1 MKIKFNISIL
11 STLILMACASFT
23 LGAQNNMGKVDDLG
37 RIAIVPY
44 VTDQVE
50 NFPEIAKNNL
60 RSKMAQIL
68 TKNGIAGSA
77 GFSSQF
83 IMVPNVS
90 VLSKDV
96 VAGAPPKV
104 AVNLEVAFFVG
115 DGVNG
120 VKYGSTAI
128 YAKGVGSNETKA
140 YVAALRSISSS
151 NKELANLVETAKSRI
166 VEYYNDNCDFILKE
180 AESMA
185 AQNDYDQAL
194 YTLSSVPQVTKDC
207 FSKAQDKIGAVY
219 KDKIDRECD
228 ILLNQAT
235 NAWNSGQDLAAA
247 EKAARLMNQIEPES
261 SCYAKVKSLS
271 RTIKAGVKDVNN
283 KEWALL
289 NKQLE
294 SITEIEK
301 NRLANSRE
309 IALAYAKN
317 QPKTVTYN
325 VRGWW

>member
-120 VKYGSTAI
+120 VKYGSTAV

-140 YVAALRSISSS
+140 YVAALRNISSS

-194 YTLSSVPQVTKDC
+194 YTLSSVPEVTKDC
-207 FSKAQDKIGAVY
+207 FNKAQDKISAVY
-219 KDKIDRECD
+219 QDKIDRECD

-235 NAWNSGQDLAAA
+235 NAWNSGQDLASA

>member
-120 VKYGSTAI
+120 VKYGSTAV

-140 YVAALRSISSS
+140 YVAALRNISSS

-194 YTLSSVPQVTKDC
+194 YTLSSVPQ
-207 FSKAQDKIGAVY
+207 
-219 KDKIDRECD
+219 
-228 ILLNQAT
+228 
-235 NAWNSGQDLAAA
+235 
-247 EKAARLMNQIEPES
+247 
-261 SCYAKVKSLS
+261 
-271 RTIKAGVKDVNN
+271 
-283 KEWALL
+283 
-289 NKQLE
+289 
-294 SITEIEK
+294 
-301 NRLANSRE
+301 
-309 IALAYAKN
+309 
-317 QPKTVTYN
+317 
-325 VRGWW
+325 